1 MKHLEIPR
9 STYRLQFNRGFTFSD
24 AIQVIPYL
32 AELGISHC
40 YASPYLRAR
49 PGSLHGYDIVDHRQI
64 NPEIGTPEEYER
76 FVAVL
81 HEHGLGQILDIVPNH
96 MGIMGSDNAWWLD
109 VLENGEAS
117 AYADFFDIDWYPLKG
132 ELQGKVL
139 VPVLGDQ
146 YGTVLDRGELTLAFD
161 QASGEFSIGY
171 FHHRFPI
178 DPREY
183 PRILSNRLAELEDRL
198 GAQNEDML
206 ELQSLITAFE
216 HLPIKEESSP
226 EKRAERMR
234 DKEIHKR
241 RLASLCSRAPTVSEF
256 LERTVEKIN
265 GSPGDT
271 ASFDQLHELIKKQA
285 FRLAYWRVAADDI
298 NYRRFFDVNDLAAL
312 RQEDE
317 RVFEQTH
324 ECILRLLDAG
334 KIDGLRIDH
343 PDGLF
348 DPQQYFARLQQAGNG
363 SKHHYI
369 VAEKILTHDEQIPGN
384 WPIDG
389 TTGYNFLNLVNGL
402 FVEPASEKK
411 MNWIYRRFIGE
422 NVSFEELAY
431 QSKKLVIDGSLN
443 SELNLLANDLS
454 RIALSERH
462 TCDFTL
468 KSLRDA
474 LTEIVALF
482 PVYRTYSNQ
491 QDLSHSDRAYIN
503 QALNSAIVK
512 NSAAEPSVYEFI
524 RELLLRERL
533 EGRPKYYQRAV
544 VRFAMRFQQYTS
556 ALMAKGLEDTS
567 FYRYNCLV
575 SLNEVGGNPL
585 RFGVVPE
592 EFHRQMAKRR
602 ENWPHEMSATSTHD
616 TKRSEDV
623 RARIDVLSEM
633 PLAWHRH
640 VRRWRQLNRDLK
652 TSLGVWDAPDANDEY
667 LLYQTLVGAWPF
679 ETADLP
685 DATFIGRISEYM
697 RKAMREAKSH
707 TNWANPN
714 EAYEKGVIAF
724 IEGVLRSGAFF
735 ESFISFQRD
744 AAYFGMLNSL
754 SETLIKLTAPGVP
767 DIYQGAEVWD
777 FSLVDPDNRR
787 PVDYKQ
793 RFARLQEIKKS
804 AAGDEGSQRQLC
816 SMTQNMQDG
825 RIKLHTIAA
834 TLRLRREQPELF
846 RDGEYLPLSV
856 SGDKS
861 KHLVAFA
868 RRLGK
873 QRLIVGV
880 PRLSAELLEYKRHL
894 PCGIDIWQQTRV
906 ELPDGAPGKFQNAFT
921 GERVDVVDRSPRLSL
936 SASDL
941 LSKFPVALLME
952 TS

>member
-1 MKHLEIPR
+1 MKDPEIPQ
-9 STYRLQFNRGFTFSD
+9 STYRLQFNREFTFSD

-49 PGSLHGYDIVDHRQI
+49 PGSMHGYDIVDHRQI

-76 FVAVL
+76 FVDRL

-109 VLENGEAS
+109 VLENGQAS
-117 AYADFFDIDWYPLKG
+117 AYAEFFDIDWYPLKD

-146 YGTVLDRGELTLAFD
+146 YGKVLDRGELALAFD
-161 QASGEFSIGY
+161 QAGGEFSIGY
-171 FHHRFPI
+171 FHHRFPV

-183 PRILSNRLAELEDRL
+183 PRILGSRLPELEDRL
-198 GAQNEDML
+198 GPQNEEML

-216 HLPIKEESSP
+216 HLPGKEESSP
-226 EKRAERMR
+226 EKRAERIR

-241 RLASLCSRAPTVSEF
+241 RLASLCVRSRAVAEF
-256 LERTVEKIN
+256 LQRVVERIN
-265 GSPGDT
+265 GTPGDT
-271 ASFDQLHELIKKQA
+271 SSFDQLHELIKKQP

-317 RVFEQTH
+317 RVFQQTH
-324 ECILRLLDAG
+324 DCIVRLLDAG
-334 KIDGLRIDH
+334 RIDGLRIDH
-343 PDGLF
+343 PDGLY
-348 DPQQYFARLQQAGNG
+348 DPEQYFTRLQHAGNG
-363 SKHHYI
+363 SKRHYI
-369 VAEKILTHDEQIPGN
+369 VVEKILTRDEQIPEN
-384 WPIDG
+384 WPIEG

-402 FVEPASEKK
+402 FVEPANEKK

-422 NVSFEELAY
+422 NVSFEDLVY
-431 QSKKLVIDGSLN
+431 QSKKLVIDASLN

-454 RIALSERH
+454 RIALAERH

-482 PVYRTYSNQ
+482 PVYRTYGNE
-491 QDLSHSDRAYIN
+491 QDLSGSDRGYIN
-503 QALNSAIVK
+503 RALNSAIAK

-533 EGRPKYYQRAV
+533 EGRPKYYQSAV
-544 VRFAMRFQQYTS
+544 VRFAMRFQQYTG

-585 RFGVVPE
+585 RFGVLPE
-592 EFHRQMAKRR
+592 EFHLEMAKRA
-602 ENWPHEMSATSTHD
+602 ETWPHEMSTTSTHD

-640 VRRWRQLNRDLK
+640 VRRWRQLNRDQK
-652 TSLGVWDAPDANDEY
+652 TFLGAFQAPDANDEY
-667 LLYQTLVGAWPF
+667 LLYQTLVGAWPL
-679 ETADLP
+679 EAPHLP
-685 DATFIGRISEYM
+685 DATFIRRISEYM
-697 RKAMREAKSH
+697 RKAMREAKTH

-714 EAYEKGVIAF
+714 DAYERGVISF
-724 IEGVLRSGAFF
+724 IEAVLKSEAFS
-735 ESFISFQRD
+735 ESFISFQTD
-744 AAYFGMLNSL
+744 TAYFGMLNSL
-754 SETLIKLTAPGVP
+754 SQTLLKLTAPGVP
-767 DIYQGAEVWD
+767 DIYQGSEVWD

-793 RFARLQEIKKS
+793 RFALLAGMREA
-804 AAGDEGSQRQLC
+804 AAGDESSQRKLC

-825 RIKLHTIAA
+825 RIKLHTVAA
-834 TLRLRREQPELF
+834 TLRLRKQRPELF
-846 RDGEYLPLSV
+846 REGGYFPLAV
-856 SGDKS
+856 RGDKS
-861 KHLVAFA
+861 RHALAFA
-868 RRLGK
+868 RRFRD
-873 QRLIVGV
+873 QWLIVAV
-880 PRLSAELLEYKRHL
+880 PRLYAGLLDYKRHL
-894 PCGIDIWQQTRV
+894 PCGREIWQETRV
-906 ELPDGAPGKFQNAFT
+906 ELPHAAPVKFRNALT
-921 GERVDVVDRSPRLSL
+921 GEWVNAVA
-936 SASDL
+936 SASEFSL
-941 LSKFPVALLME
+941 AASGLFGKFPVALLLA
-952 TS
+952 SS

>member
-1 MKHLEIPR
+1 MKDPEIPQ
-9 STYRLQFNRGFTFSD
+9 STYRLQFNREFTFSD
-24 AIQVIPYL
+24 AIQAIPYL
-32 AELGISHC
+32 EELGISHC

-64 NPEIGTPEEYER
+64 NPEIGTGEEYER
-76 FVAVL
+76 FVAL
-81 HEHGLGQILDIVPNH
+81 LDEHGLGQILDIVPNH

-146 YGTVLDRGELTLAFD
+146 YGTVLDRGELRLTFD
-161 QASGEFSIGY
+161 QAAGEFSICY

-183 PRILSNRLAELEDRL
+183 PRILGKKLGELEDRL
-198 GAQNEDML
+198 GTKNADVL

-216 HLPIKEESSP
+216 HLPSKEESSP
-226 EKRAERMR
+226 EKRAERVR

-241 RLASLCSRAPTVSEF
+241 RLASLCSRSPAVSDF
-256 LERTVEKIN
+256 LERVVEKTN
-265 GSPGDT
+265 GFPGDT
-271 ASFDQLHELIKKQA
+271 SSFDQLHELIKKQA

-317 RVFEQTH
+317 RVFHETH
-324 ECILRLLDAG
+324 EFILRLLHAG

-343 PDGLF
+343 PDGLY
-348 DPQQYFARLQQAGNG
+348 DPQQYFARLQHAGNH
-363 SKHHYI
+363 SQHHYI
-369 VAEKILTHDEQIPGN
+369 VAEKILTGDEGIPEN

-402 FVEPASEKK
+402 FVESVNEKK
-411 MNWIYRRFIGE
+411 MNWIYRRFIGA
-422 NVSFEELAY
+422 NVSFEELVY
-431 QSKKLVIDGSLN
+431 QSKKLVMDAYLN

-454 RIALSERH
+454 RIALAERH

-482 PVYRTYSNQ
+482 PVYRTYGNEQ
-491 QDLSHSDRAYIN
+491 LSSSDRAYIH
-503 QALNSAIVK
+503 QAVDRAIAS
-512 NSAAEPSVYEFI
+512 NSAAEVSVYEFI
-524 RELLLRERL
+524 RELLLRERQ
-533 EGRPKYYQRAV
+533 ESRPKHYQRAV
-544 VRFAMRFQQYTS
+544 VRFAVRFQQYTS

-575 SLNEVGGNPL
+575 SLNEVGGDPL
-585 RFGVVPE
+585 RFGVREE
-592 EFHRQMAKRR
+592 EFHLEMAKRA

-633 PLAWHRH
+633 PLVWHRH
-640 VRRWRQLNRDLK
+640 VRRWRQLNRDKK
-652 TSLGVWDAPDANDEY
+652 TRLAAGDAPNANDEY

-679 ETADLP
+679 EEPDLP
-685 DATFIGRISEYM
+685 DETFVRRISEYM
-697 RKAMREAKSH
+697 RKAMREAKTH

-714 EAYEKGVIAF
+714 QAYESA
-724 IEGVLRSGAFF
+724 VLGFVEAVLKSRDFC
-735 ESFISFQRD
+735 ESFVPFQKD
-744 AAYFGMLNSL
+744 TAYFGMLNSL
-754 SETLIKLTAPGVP
+754 SQTLIKLTAPGVP
-767 DIYQGAEVWD
+767 DIYQGTELWD

-793 RFARLQEIKKS
+793 RLAVLRELKKRS
-804 AAGDEGSQRQLC
+804 PADAECAQKQLC
-816 SMTQNMQDG
+816 SITQNMEDG
-825 RIKLHTIAA
+825 RIKLHTIAS
-834 TLRLRREQPELF
+834 TLSLRKQLPELF
-846 RDGEYLPLSV
+846 RDGEYLPLAV
-856 SGDKS
+856 IGEKS
-861 KHLVAFA
+861 RHVVAFA
-868 RRLGK
+868 RRLGDHW
-873 QRLIVGV
+873 LIVAV
-880 PRLSAELLEYKRHL
+880 PRLCAELLEYQRHL
-894 PCGIDIWQQTRV
+894 PCGSEIWRETKV
-906 ELPDGAPGKFQNAFT
+906 ELPEAAPVRFHNPLTGDPVECNPLRSFPASELFGKF
-921 GERVDVVDRSPRLSL
+921 PL
-936 SASDL
+936 
-941 LSKFPVALLME
+941 ALLV
-952 TS
+952 TSS